1 MAQYTYYMTKPNQK
15 TLLTYAL
22 NLDGKL
28 VHVDQVSTGLSCKCF
43 CPHCNSELVA
53 KNGGRIKSHHFAH
66 ANGSDCPGA
75 IESALHK
82 MAKDILHEHKL
93 IMLPPDRTNRK
104 GKQVSFD
111 KVEVEVFDKEL
122 SLRPDCIGYTMNG
135 NPIWVEF
142 KRTHEVDAKK
152 AGKIISAKL
161 DCIEIDLNSCE
172 LNPTAVKH
180 FIESNDDNRIWIY
193 NYENRHQPKS
203 DDNYYHETNDPP
215 RHIAIDEQ
223 NTIIDLHNLDEI
235 DTFKHTYYCIACG
248 KEVFINVD
256 NSGYSFS
263 HLKENPL
270 CSKASYLHNAA
281 KMMLCKK
288 FNTEPKFNIYINQ
301 KYFCE
306 NNNECSFFNKSDCF
320 ESIPTPYD
328 LKTLGYDSC
337 EIDYKFP
344 NNDVC
349 YDIVLKRGDD
359 LEKAIVI
366 RTNSDSS
373 SNSFYTNSADLYKN
387 RVILATINS
396 ERDIFEL
403 YEKPLSEYRGIT
415 FFNFGNG
422 NFKTTSR
429 EGIRRRMLKFM
440 LFSSGKYHLENTFCD
455 SLISK
460 RSTVYEMITPNVITP
475 NATYEVEYSQKIR
488 QYAVLQCFNKHKK
501 VCLCEIC
508 SYLKPVNSIYYH
520 ENICIR
526 YKTKGTPKYP
536 LATMQCNCPYFKLDK
551 NLLSELQRLK
561 LNIIE
566 KEYNPQ

>member
-1 MAQYTYYMTKPNQK
+1 MAQYTYFMTRPNQK

-22 NLDGKL
+22 NSEGKL

-82 MAKDILHEHKL
+82 MAKEILHEHKL
-93 IMLPPDRTNRK
+93 IMLPPDRLNRK

-111 KVEVEVFDKEL
+111 KVEVEVFNKEL
-122 SLRPDCIGYTMNG
+122 SLRPDCIGYTENDKQ
-135 NPIWVEF
+135 IWVEF
-142 KRTHEVDAKK
+142 KHTHEVDAKK

-172 LNPTAVKH
+172 LDPTTVKH

-193 NYENRHQPKS
+193 NFENRHQPKS
-203 DDNYYHETNDPP
+203 FDNYYPETQDSP

-235 DTFKHTYYCIACG
+235 DTYKHTYYCISCG

-256 NSGYSFS
+256 KFGKYSFS
-263 HLKENPL
+263 HLKDNRI

-288 FNTEPKFNIYINQ
+288 FNTRPNFKIYISQ
-301 KYFCE
+301 LYFCE
-306 NNNECSFFNKSDCF
+306 NNNECSFFNKNDCY

-328 LKTLGYDSC
+328 LKALGYDSC

-344 NNDVC
+344 NNDIY

-359 LEKAIVI
+359 FGKAIVI
-366 RTNSDSS
+366 IINSESL
-373 SNSFYTNSADLYKN
+373 YTNPINLKN
-387 RVILATINS
+387 RVILVTVSS
-396 ERDIFEL
+396 ERDIYEL
-403 YEKPLSEYRGIT
+403 YEKPLNNEIGIT

-429 EGIRRRMLKFM
+429 EGIQRRMLKFM
-440 LFSSGKYHLENTFCD
+440 LFPSGKYHLEKTICN
-455 SLISK
+455 SLITK
-460 RSTVYEMITPNVITP
+460 RSTIYEMITPNYISK
-475 NATYEVEYSQKIR
+475 VEYIQKIR
-488 QYAVLQCFNKHKK
+488 QYAVLQCFNKHKEL
-501 VCLCEIC
+501 CLCEIC
-508 SYLKPVNSIYYH
+508 SYLKPVNSFYYH

-536 LATMQCNCPYFKLDK
+536 LATMQCNCPFFKLDK
-551 NLLSELQRLK
+551 NLISELQRMK